1 MQNRNV
7 DNLEGVNNAVVNFVI
22 GLFLGSIISWV
33 SMAFILNYMMDK
45 YGGR

>member
-1 MQNRNV
+1 MTK
-7 DNLEGVNNAVVNFVI
+7 FVA
-22 GLFLGSIISWV
+22 GLFIGAVLSWV